1 MQHWCFEK
9 NYVAEIKLEITDGW
23 HMVRK
28 VDKTKLLTVV
38 GIIIFLFGGAVRIF
52 SHLTSS
58 ADNYIENF
66 DVIIFSGLIIGWGVS
81 VEYRIVQKNIRI
93 CLVISA
99 ALMLLWMALR
109 AIKYNRLRLFQR
121 V

>member
-1 MQHWCFEK
+1 
-9 NYVAEIKLEITDGW
+9 
-23 HMVRK
+23 MVRK

-66 DVIIFSGLIIGWGVS
+66 DVIILTFFVLSTKMDESVHLHRKGVIQMDETSQKIID
-81 VEYRIVQKNIRI
+81 
-93 CLVISA
+93 A
-99 ALMLLWMALR
+99 TMLLIRDKGYVATTTKDI
-109 AIKYNRLRLFQR
+109 AP
-121 V
+121 

>member
-1 MQHWCFEK
+1 MYFLFKFAVNMNCIIRFIVLLCSKMVCNIGVLK

-52 SHLTSS
+52 LILLPRRT
-58 ADNYIENF
+58 
-66 DVIIFSGLIIGWGVS
+66 IILKI
-81 VEYRIVQKNIRI
+81 
-93 CLVISA
+93 
-99 ALMLLWMALR
+99 LMLLSFRGL
-109 AIKYNRLRLFQR
+109 L
-121 V
+121 